1 MAPSLNVIQIHE
13 CLVFHVV
20 PELPN
25 RSALLPSRLLEKSDA
40 VNGMS
45 KERQFLKVWLRQ
57 IAF

>member
-1 MAPSLNVIQIHE
+1 MAPSLNFIQIHG

-25 RSALLPSRLLEKSDA
+25 RSALLSSWLLEKSDA
-40 VNGMS
+40 VNDM
-45 KERQFLKVWLRQ
+45 ERHFLKVWLRQ